1 MYENASYKSCT
12 YIDYNINSTKV
23 KCFVLKNVGITDKKV
38 SLVKSRQDVLQTVT
52 MEELYDT
59 VYLPKVPIVDG
70 LLYNGMYVFVGV
82 LKVGKSF
89 FWHS

>member
-1 MYENASYKSCT
+1 MFCAE
-12 YIDYNINSTKV
+12 
-23 KCFVLKNVGITDKKV
+23 KCGNKNVGITDKKV
-38 SLVKSRQDVLQTVT
+38 SLVKSRQGVLQTVT

-70 LLYNGMYVFVGV
+70 LLYNGMYVFVSV

-89 FWHS
+89 LGTARIPCEQRNTFVGLFCQ